1 MTAPQRTCELYLR
14 MVKDNK
20 YEVHCLGRNGEP
32 RPYMRF
38 NLNFVHRL
46 LGDFR
51 QDTLTTNEEGKL
63 FLGNLDHI

>member
-20 YEVHCLGRNGEP
+20 YEIQCLGRNGEP
-32 RPYMRF
+32 RLFMRF
-38 NLNFVHRL
+38 DLNFVHRL

-51 QDTLTTNEEGKL
+51 
-63 FLGNLDHI
+63 